1 VPAWLLVLLAVLAT
15 ARLTR
20 LVARDAI
27 SDPARAWLHERG
39 PEWLTYLV
47 HCPWCV
53 SIWLGAG
60 VAAATY
66 NWPARWWVVI
76 PLVALTASYVTGALA
91 LLTARL
97 EDRDA

>member
-1 VPAWLLVLLAVLAT
+1 MPAWLLVLLAVLAT

-27 SDPARAWLHERG
+27 TDPARAWLHAHG

-47 HCPWCV
+47 HCRWCA

-60 VAAATY
+60 VAAAVY
-66 NWPARWWVVI
+66 NWPARWWVAI
-76 PLVALTASYVTGALA
+76 PLIGLAASHITG
-91 LLTARL
+91 LLARL
-97 EDRDA
+97 EDSDA